1 MSNNYLKLFSDDMT
15 NMWQKLNIHQKFGI
29 LALIIATVAVA
40 TFFLIK
46 ATEPNWTVL
55 YSDLSETDTVA
66 IIESLK
72 KGGYPYKLSSDKSA
86 ILVPAEKQDEL
97 RVMVAEN
104 DLIKD
109 GTPGFEL
116 LDDLQLGSTEFKNKL
131 TKQRIFQGE
140 ITRSIEKMHG
150 IKKARVQIA
159 EPERSVFSDRDD
171 SPTASVML
179 ILDPGY
185 RLKVNQI
192 KAIKNLVAYSIPRLT
207 PEKVFLTD
215 QNGNTL
221 SDDMQKN
228 SGDIESFRQNFE
240 TETGK
245 KIQQVLDKIVG
256 KDNASVQVSAEI
268 DFNSARSTIESYIP
282 VGENGQGIVTSSQ
295 SEIEAYE
302 KPNAVQT
309 VTKEETEEKK
319 TESGDVKTEE
329 EKVTVKPISQ
339 NLTYQKQKNATN
351 YSVSKEVKQI
361 VYAPGTVKRM
371 TIAVAVNKIL
381 TQKEKEE
388 LEKLVISAS
397 GANTERGD
405 IINISS
411 MEFVAGDAQNAQG
424 QKMLEE
430 AQKEATTDLI
440 VSKVIPLA
448 VVLILGLVALFV
460 LKSLLPKG
468 GAGGSSAGDSSAQAW
483 ADPVAQ
489 QLMYKETLPPI
500 TDDIAEM
507 LEVESLPQ
515 IEAKLDPV
523 LERMKNDLNETILA
537 DPQEAARLLISYI
550 KD

>member
-1 MSNNYLKLFSDDMT
+1 MSNNYVKLFSDDMK
-15 NMWQKLNIHQKFGI
+15 NMWQKLNITQKFGI

-40 TFFLIK
+40 TFFFMK

-72 KGGYPYKLSSDKSA
+72 KGGYPYKLSSDKTA

-109 GTPGFEL
+109 GSPGFEL

-131 TKQRIFQGE
+131 TRQRIFQGE

-159 EPERSVFSDRDD
+159 EPERSVFTDKDE

-179 ILDPGY
+179 IMDPGY

-221 SDDMQKN
+221 SDDIQKN

-240 TETGK
+240 IETGK

-256 KDNASVQVSAEI
+256 KDNASVQVSADI
-268 DFNSARSTIESYIP
+268 DFNSAKATIESYIP
-282 VGENGQGIVTSSQ
+282 VGENGQGVVTSSQ

-309 VTKEETEEKK
+309 VTQEETEEKK
-319 TESGDVKTEE
+319 TETGEIKEE
-329 EKVTVKPISQ
+329 EKITTKPVGK

-351 YSVSKEVKQI
+351 YSVSKEIKQI

-411 MEFVAGDAQNAQG
+411 MEFVAGDAQNAQS
-424 QKMLEE
+424 QKLLEE
-430 AQKEATTDLI
+430 AKKEATTDLI
-440 VSKVIPLA
+440 VSKVIPLV

-460 LKSLLPKG
+460 LKALLPKRAEG
-468 GAGGSSAGDSSAQAW
+468 GGSSMDTSSQAW
-483 ADPVAQ
+483 ADPAAQ

-500 TDDIAEM
+500 TDELADM

-523 LERMKNDLNETILA
+523 LERMKNDLNETILS